1 MEVALPEAG
10 GTSTQS
16 GIYYQNSVAALAL
29 SDLLSFDQFV
39 RREQVVEVR
48 VEAPE
53 SIDDLV
59 IRYAD
64 GHRDFRSIK
73 LSLRKGSIAW
83 TNLWKGF
90 GAQYHCSELGLGD
103 KFSIVVETETVASR
117 VVSDICAVAESSP
130 DCMEFRSRMTDA
142 QQSTVTSIVDVLGSE
157 ETAFNIFRRTM
168 VIVLPSIQIERE
180 FATKRPT
187 GEHPAP
193 ENLLTVLRDIVG
205 GEARRRG
212 LFLSASLRRRL
223 YSEHGIRLAE
233 PIEWGLDAYRAYLK
247 RRSRIEI
254 PGTGITRPADDLFVW
269 PRVRLFDRARVTS
282 FEDESIHVNDEDHER
297 GTDLSLF
304 PNAEAEKVIIVA
316 GPGHGKTA
324 LISTVSGR
332 IADSVYIPVNV
343 SLASFSEADD
353 SLLSYIQSRI
363 GHELSVNA
371 DWRRLSEQGLLV
383 LLLDGLDEV
392 PSVKRSLVLERIE
405 TFSSL
410 FPKVSWM
417 LTVRDPSVV
426 IGLEE
431 ATILELLPLND
442 DDIVRFADAMKDH
455 IQGGDGWDVL
465 NRLKLYPDIYRLAR
479 IPLFL
484 SMLLSVT
491 DLSVHKALTR
501 SDLIEAYLRTVFLP
515 AAHKSEVPREDDSAV
530 LRAITQQLAF
540 ERIEQQE
547 IGATER
553 EVRRIVGYFSNDPNE
568 TARLFDRLKI
578 YGILRPQGSVRLQ
591 FPYPIV
597 QEYLAACHLSEQENS
612 NLEQRISDAV
622 HRPWAQVLQFA
633 LEMHSKPE
641 TIMRAMLERQDDAF
655 HTGLRLV
662 GRCIV
667 NGATV
672 STAFSDLVGG
682 KLIDFWVH
690 APSRAR
696 EQVGRLLADG
706 FSDPVS
712 SKLRDAL
719 HHRWLIHDGAGEI
732 ISRADDRDLTLSVV
746 RSLIAKDRSSI
757 MIYHTL
763 KPALRSVGDEVLELL
778 KEEMTAEG
786 LDDRDIEEIS
796 SFMSNL
802 SARTVSRDLALSLA
816 RNASFPMQARF
827 RAFELAGSPLP
838 DDGIRLAVTAFR
850 SENWDANYE
859 ARDLT
864 RLHPDPESFLLE
876 LLMDDLIPV
885 ERKQDAVFDALRWMQ
900 PLEKWRA
907 FGARV
912 VANQDIDQDVRLVC
926 TLIEARHGIRKA
938 IEQLIDRIQDLPMQF
953 ATSTISLLG
962 HFPVRHLAERAAELI
977 QRRDLTEDDIAQ
989 ISSASHTGMLH
1000 IFEMDFMF
1008 GGVLRST
1015 TPHPGIAIW
1024 TSLLEDWAT
1033 QNDLSP
1039 QNRIRI
1045 LTAATEL
1052 GSEWAGEK
1060 LERELSQID
1069 DMDAPKWFEGDEDG
1083 HTLGH
1088 ALHCLLKRKP
1098 LLRPSI
1104 IEVVLSSKRYNIK
1117 RDGLI
1122 ALANHGDEKAL
1133 DRLIALHAKEDDWHL
1148 ADTIANSV
1156 ELLAARLAVFVR
1168 EVDGKFE
1175 IQANRA
1181 DNGKE

>member
-1 MEVALPEAG
+1 MPEAG

-29 SDLLSFDQFV
+29 SELLSFDQHV
-39 RREQVVEVR
+39 RRERVIEVR

-53 SIDDLV
+53 SVDDLV

-73 LSLRKGSIAW
+73 LSLRKGNVAW
-83 TNLWKGF
+83 TNLWKGV
-90 GAQYHCSELGLGD
+90 GAQYSSPELGLGD
-103 KFSIVVETETVASR
+103 KFSILVETETAVSRLVA
-117 VVSDICAVAESSP
+117 DICAIAESSP
-130 DCMEFRSRMTDA
+130 NSSEFRSRMTDA
-142 QQSTVTSIVDVLGSE
+142 QRSTVANIIGILGSE
-157 ETAFNIFRRTM
+157 EIAFHIFRRTM
-168 VIVLPSIQIERE
+168 VIALPNIQIERE
-180 FATKRPT
+180 LAIKRLT
-187 GEHPAP
+187 GEQLAP
-193 ENLLTVLRDIVG
+193 ENLLAVLRDIVG
-205 GEARRRG
+205 GEGRRRG
-212 LFLSASLRRRL
+212 LFLSATLRRRL

-254 PGTGITRPADDLFVW
+254 PGTGITRLAKDLFVW

-282 FEDESIHVNDEDHER
+282 FEDENIQVNDADHER

-304 PNAEAEKVIIVA
+304 PNMEAEKVIIVA

-324 LISTVSGR
+324 LIATVSGR

-392 PSVKRSLVLERIE
+392 PTVKRSLVLERIE

-410 FPKVSWM
+410 FPKASWM

-431 ATILELLPLND
+431 ATVLELLPLND
-442 DDIVRFADAMKDH
+442 DDVVRFADAMKDH
-455 IQGGDGWDVL
+455 IRGSDGWDVL
-465 NRLKLYPDIYRLAR
+465 KRLKLYPDIYRLAR

-501 SDLIEAYLRTVFLP
+501 SDLIEAYLKTIFLP
-515 AAHKSEVPREDDSAV
+515 AAHKSEGLREDDSAV

-553 EVRRIVGYFSNDPNE
+553 EVRRVVGSFSTDPNE
-568 TARLFDRLKI
+568 TAHFFDRLKI
-578 YGILRPQGSVRLQ
+578 NGILKPQGSVRLQ

-612 NLEQRISDAV
+612 NLEQRITDAV

-633 LEMHSKPE
+633 LEMHSDPE
-641 TIMRAMLERQDDAF
+641 NIMRAMLERQDDAF
-655 HTGLRLV
+655 CTGLRLV

-672 STAFSDLVGG
+672 SPAFADLVGD
-682 KLIDFWVH
+682 KLVDFWVH
-690 APSRAR
+690 APSRSR

-712 SKLRDAL
+712 SKLRNAL
-719 HHRWLIHDGAGEI
+719 HHRWLMRDGAGEI
-732 ISRADDRDLTLSVV
+732 ISRAEEHELTLSVV
-746 RSLIAKDRSSI
+746 RSLIAKDRNSI
-757 MIYHTL
+757 MSYHPL
-763 KPALRSVGDEVLELL
+763 RPALRSLGDEVLELV
-778 KEEMTAEG
+778 KEEMTAGG
-786 LDDRDIEEIS
+786 LDDHEVEEIS

-802 SARTVSRDLALSLA
+802 TASAVSRDLALSVA
-816 RNASFPMQARF
+816 RNASFPLQARF

-838 DDGIRLAVTAFR
+838 EDGIKLAVTAFR
-850 SENWDANYE
+850 SENWNANYE
-859 ARDLT
+859 ARELIS
-864 RLHPDPESFLLE
+864 LHPDPESFLLE
-876 LLMDDLIPV
+876 LLTDDGISV
-885 ERKQDAVFDALRWMQ
+885 ERKQGAAFDALSWMQ
-900 PLEKWRA
+900 PLGKWQA

-912 VANQDIDQDVRLVC
+912 VANENIERDVRLVF
-926 TLIEARHGIRKA
+926 TLIEARHGNRKA
-938 IEQLIDRIQDLPMQF
+938 IEQLIERLQELPMQF

-989 ISSASHTGMLH
+989 ISGASHTGMLH
-1000 IFEMDFMF
+1000 IFEMEYMF
-1008 GGVLRST
+1008 GGALRST

-1024 TSLLEDWAT
+1024 ISVLEGWSIR
-1033 QNDLSP
+1033 NDLSP
-1039 QNRIRI
+1039 QNRIRV

-1060 LERELSQID
+1060 LEREVSEIG
-1069 DMDAPKWFEGDEDG
+1069 DMDAPEWFEGDELG

-1088 ALHCLLKRKP
+1088 ALHYLLKRTP
-1098 LLRPSI
+1098 LLSPSI
-1104 IEVVLSSKRYNIK
+1104 IEVVLLSKRYNIK
-1117 RDGLI
+1117 RNGLI
-1122 ALANHGDEKAL
+1122 ALANHGDKNAL
-1133 DRLIALHAKEDDWHL
+1133 DRLIVLHANENDWHL
-1148 ADTIANSV
+1148 ADTIANSI
-1156 ELLAARLAVFVR
+1156 ELLAARMAVFVR
-1168 EVDGKFE
+1168 EIDGTFE
-1175 IQANRA
+1175 IVS
-1181 DNGKE
+1181 